1 MPVPFPLSGNAR
13 READPEDRPATLAAL
28 HGERA
33 AMLRHDR
40 VADRKAEPRR
50 FLGGVERL
58 EDAPALLRGHA
69 GTSVGDLGHH
79 PLTVAARRDPDLAA
93 LRLRLAG
100 VEDQVQ
106 EHLAQKRLAPLYTE
120 RRRREVLLEADRA
133 ELRAR
138 ADELDRLPQDGVEVE
153 DGAGGARRVGL

>member
-28 HGERA
+28 HGELA

-58 EDAPALLRGHA
+58 QGAPALLRGHA
-69 GTSVGDLGHH
+69 RASGGDLRHP
-79 PLTVAARRDPDLAA
+79 PLTVAAPRGPGLAA

-100 VEDQVQ
+100 VYDQGH
-106 EHLAQKRLAPLYTE
+106 EHFAQK
-120 RRRREVLLEADRA
+120 
-133 ELRAR
+133 
-138 ADELDRLPQDGVEVE
+138 
-153 DGAGGARRVGL
+153 